1 MFCPSSPLEEFKKT
15 PALWGGL
22 VRGYGTYVGISGGYP
37 DVGYPDP
44 ADDNKR
50 VANVHEYNG
59 FMASNGTLFP
69 NGRLDSSA
77 VLDGMS
83 NTFLVGEQSGLV
95 YDMDRGGEEA
105 DIRSAGG
112 YGSFMGANRAGS
124 PCSTCGSWMSGY
136 PRAYNVTTIRHRL
149 NSRTT
154 SFAAGTGIPGNV
166 GDGPNIPVQSAH
178 PGGGQMLSG
187 DGSVRFFRESGSFAV
202 FKSQAIRD
210 DGVNAGVILQSE

>member
-1 MFCPSSPLEEFKKT
+1 MACSPGFCRIWVFCPSSPLEEFKKT

-83 NTFLVGEQSGLV
+83 NTFLVGEQWGRRIIALLLL
-95 YDMDRGGEEA
+95 DK
-105 DIRSAGG
+105 
-112 YGSFMGANRAGS
+112 GS
-124 PCSTCGSWMSGY
+124 
-136 PRAYNVTTIRHRL
+136 
-149 NSRTT
+149 
-154 SFAAGTGIPGNV
+154 
-166 GDGPNIPVQSAH
+166 
-178 PGGGQMLSG
+178 
-187 DGSVRFFRESGSFAV
+187 
-202 FKSQAIRD
+202 
-210 DGVNAGVILQSE
+210 